1 MKLIKSEK
9 IITDLRID
17 KRRVRRLCRQY
28 GKRRFTKPEIF
39 SFKIWLALKKISRNY
54 QR

>member
-9 IITDLRID
+9 IITDLRMD

-39 SFKIWLALKKISRNY
+39 SFKIWLVLKKNARNH
-54 QR
+54 RR